1 MASGC
6 RRCLIGGAVAAM
18 VAVLGGMA
26 RPAATPPTGRRGFTL
41 AEAVRRALA
50 YYPGALVAAR
60 NLAAARAQVGV
71 ARTSYLPV
79 SGITAQFDRGTDN
92 AVLGPTFPSPLPAIS
107 GTVPTK
113 DYFGGSAWTSAAG
126 VYFNWELFDFGR
138 RAANVNF
145 YRDLAAQASQQ
156 EQYVRLQVAAHAAD
170 TFLNVLAAQAEQQV
184 AQADVSRWH
193 TVDQIVRV
201 LVAQQLRPGA
211 DASRADAE
219 LAGARIRL
227 AGTVQAVARAQA
239 ALAEAVGNARA
250 VLPALDAGLLAAAPS
265 TAPPAAPG
273 VALHPQARAQQQAVA
288 ASQQQ
293 GKELAVADR
302 PRLYL
307 LGAAYGRGTGVVAP
321 GDLAAGATGLS
332 PTGAGNWAVGA
343 GLAFSFTRL
352 AQVRRQR
359 AVQRQQLAAAQ
370 AQAAL
375 AASTYRRY
383 AQLRAEQAVS
393 PYEMEQV
400 ATARQSRQAL
410 AAAARAQLQAAA
422 AQLGRARAGLA
433 QSEIAAG
440 YGRVRAP
447 FAGRI
452 TARPAAVGDLAMP
465 GQPLYELAGAAGSK
479 LRVSVPDRELRWI
492 HLGERVR
499 VTGGAGDG
507 APAGRWATVQ
517 RMAPASDAAT
527 HMAVV
532 ELRLPA
538 GGGWRPGAFA
548 TAAFPLAATRQ
559 LWLPS
564 GAVLR
569 AGGLSEVYV
578 VNRQGRAELRW
589 VRTGREAAG
598 QVEILAGL
606 KGSETVVAA
615 PRALAANGGS
625 EAALAAAGAA
635 PKGANGHD

>member
-1 MASGC
+1 MSETREMGMSKGNAKK
-6 RRCLIGGAVAAM
+6 RWMTGA
-18 VAVLGGMA
+18 
-26 RPAATPPTGRRGFTL
+26 
-41 AEAVRRALA
+41 ALA
-50 YYPGALVAAR
+50 IAALAGAALVARGRTAPRAEGAIGLPLPAGTPVVAAQWTRRPEYWRAPGEVRAR
-60 NLAAARAQVGV
+60 QQAVVAARVSGYITALPAHLGDPVRAGQVLAVLATPQAGQQVRAAAAEVAAAQAQRAAAERQLAAAR
-71 ARTSYLPV
+71 
-79 SGITAQFDRGTDN
+79 
-92 AVLGPTFPSPLPAIS
+92 
-107 GTVPTK
+107 
-113 DYFGGSAWTSAAG
+113 
-126 VYFNWELFDFGR
+126 
-138 RAANVNF
+138 
-145 YRDLAAQASQQ
+145 
-156 EQYVRLQVAAHAAD
+156 
-170 TFLNVLAAQAEQQV
+170 
-184 AQADVSRWH
+184 
-193 TVDQIVRV
+193 
-201 LVAQQLRPGA
+201 
-211 DASRADAE
+211 
-219 LAGARIRL
+219 
-227 AGTVQAVARAQA
+227 
-239 ALAEAVGNARA
+239 
-250 VLPALDAGLLAAAPS
+250 
-265 TAPPAAPG
+265 
-273 VALHPQARAQQQAVA
+273 
-288 ASQQQ
+288 
-293 GKELAVADR
+293 
-302 PRLYL
+302 
-307 LGAAYGRGTGVVAP
+307 
-321 GDLAAGATGLS
+321 
-332 PTGAGNWAVGA
+332 
-343 GLAFSFTRL
+343 
-352 AQVRRQR
+352 
-359 AVQRQQLAAAQ
+359 

-422 AQLGRARAGLA
+422 AQLGRARARLA

-465 GQPLYELAGAAGSK
+465 GQPLYKVAGAAGSK

-507 APAGRWATVQ
+507 AAAGRWATVR

-589 VRTGREAAG
+589 VRTGGEAGG

-606 KGSETVVAA
+606 TGSETVVAA
-615 PRALAANGGS
+615 PRELAAGS
-625 EAALAAAGAA
+625 AGEAGLAAAGAA
-635 PKGANGHD
+635 PEGANGHE

>member
-26 RPAATPPTGRRGFTL
+26 RPAATPPTGRRGLTL

-60 NLAAARAQVGV
+60 NAAAARAQVGV

-79 SGITAQFDRGTDN
+79 TGITAQFDRGTDN

-145 YRDLAAQASQQ
+145 YRDLAAQASQH

-227 AGTVQAVARAQA
+227 AGTVQAAERAQA
-239 ALAEAVGNARA
+239 ALAEAVGNAGA
-250 VLPALDAGLLAAAPS
+250 ALPALDAGLLAAAPS
-265 TAPPAAPG
+265 SAPPAAPD

-288 ASQQQ
+288 ASRQQ

-302 PRLYL
+302 PRFYL

-343 GLAFSFTRL
+343 GLDFSFTRL

-370 AQAAL
+370 AQ
-375 AASTYRRY
+375 Y
-383 AQLRAEQAVS
+383 AQIVQR
-393 PYEMEQV
+393 
-400 ATARQSRQAL
+400 L
-410 AAAARAQLQAAA
+410 AAARLQAAA
-422 AQLGRARAGLA
+422 
-433 QSEIAAG
+433 
-440 YGRVRAP
+440 
-447 FAGRI
+447 
-452 TARPAAVGDLAMP
+452 D
-465 GQPLYELAGAAGSK
+465 
-479 LRVSVPDRELRWI
+479 
-492 HLGERVR
+492 
-499 VTGGAGDG
+499 
-507 APAGRWATVQ
+507 
-517 RMAPASDAAT
+517 
-527 HMAVV
+527 
-532 ELRLPA
+532 
-538 GGGWRPGAFA
+538 
-548 TAAFPLAATRQ
+548 
-559 LWLPS
+559 
-564 GAVLR
+564 
-569 AGGLSEVYV
+569 
-578 VNRQGRAELRW
+578 
-589 VRTGREAAG
+589 
-598 QVEILAGL
+598 
-606 KGSETVVAA
+606 
-615 PRALAANGGS
+615 
-625 EAALAAAGAA
+625 LAAAEQVSKDSPIELQAA
-635 PKGANGHD
+635 QMGEAQARARYQAGLSAIVDLANAEQLLARAQSDDALSRLQVWRGWLEMGFAAGDLQPFLRAAGGY

>member
-1 MASGC
+1 MSETREMGMSKGNAKK
-6 RRCLIGGAVAAM
+6 RWMTGA
-18 VAVLGGMA
+18 
-26 RPAATPPTGRRGFTL
+26 
-41 AEAVRRALA
+41 ALA
-50 YYPGALVAAR
+50 VVALAGAALVARGRTAP
-60 NLAAARAQVGV
+60 RAEG
-71 ARTSYLPV
+71 AIGL
-79 SGITAQFDRGTDN
+79 
-92 AVLGPTFPSPLPAIS
+92 PLPA
-107 GTVPTK
+107 GTPV
-113 DYFGGSAWTSAAG
+113 
-126 VYFNWELFDFGR
+126 
-138 RAANVNF
+138 
-145 YRDLAAQASQQ
+145 
-156 EQYVRLQVAAHAAD
+156 VAA
-170 TFLNVLAAQAEQQV
+170 
-184 AQADVSRWH
+184 RW
-193 TVDQIVRV
+193 TR
-201 LVAQQLRPGA
+201 RPA
-211 DASRADAE
+211 YWR
-219 LAGARIRL
+219 
-227 AGTVQAVARAQA
+227 
-239 ALAEAVGNARA
+239 
-250 VLPALDAGLLAAAPS
+250 
-265 TAPPAAPG
+265 APG
-273 VALHPQARAQQQAVA
+273 EVRARQQAVA
-288 ASQQQ
+288 A
-293 GKELAVADR
+293 
-302 PRLYL
+302 
-307 LGAAYGRGTGVVAP
+307 
-321 GDLAAGATGLS
+321 
-332 PTGAGNWAVGA
+332 
-343 GLAFSFTRL
+343 
-352 AQVRRQR
+352 AQAQR
-359 AVQRQQLAAAQ
+359 AAAERQLAAAR

-452 TARPAAVGDLAMP
+452 TARSAAVGDLAMP

-499 VTGGAGDG
+499 VTGGAGE
-507 APAGRWATVQ
+507 ATAGQWATVR

-532 ELRLPA
+532 ELRLPV

-564 GAVLR
+564 SAVLR

-589 VRTGREAAG
+589 VRTGGEAGG

-606 KGSETVVAA
+606 TGNETVVAA
-615 PRALAANGGS
+615 PRELAAGCGG
-625 EAALAAAGAA
+625 EAGLAAAGAA
-635 PKGANGHD
+635 PEGANGHE

>member
-1 MASGC
+1 MSETREMGMSKGNAKKRWMTGAALAVVALAGAALVARGRTAPRAEGAIGLPLPAGTPVVAAQWTRRAAYWRAPGEVRARQQAVVAARVSGYITAM
-6 RRCLIGGAVAAM
+6 RAHLGDRVRAGQVLAVLATPQAGQQVRAAAAAVAA
-18 VAVLGGMA
+18 AQA
-26 RPAATPPTGRRGFTL
+26 QRAA
-41 AEAVRRALA
+41 AERQ
-50 YYPGALVAAR
+50 
-60 NLAAARAQVGV
+60 LAAAR
-71 ARTSYLPV
+71 
-79 SGITAQFDRGTDN
+79 
-92 AVLGPTFPSPLPAIS
+92 
-107 GTVPTK
+107 
-113 DYFGGSAWTSAAG
+113 
-126 VYFNWELFDFGR
+126 
-138 RAANVNF
+138 
-145 YRDLAAQASQQ
+145 
-156 EQYVRLQVAAHAAD
+156 
-170 TFLNVLAAQAEQQV
+170 
-184 AQADVSRWH
+184 
-193 TVDQIVRV
+193 
-201 LVAQQLRPGA
+201 
-211 DASRADAE
+211 
-219 LAGARIRL
+219 
-227 AGTVQAVARAQA
+227 
-239 ALAEAVGNARA
+239 
-250 VLPALDAGLLAAAPS
+250 
-265 TAPPAAPG
+265 
-273 VALHPQARAQQQAVA
+273 
-288 ASQQQ
+288 
-293 GKELAVADR
+293 
-302 PRLYL
+302 
-307 LGAAYGRGTGVVAP
+307 
-321 GDLAAGATGLS
+321 
-332 PTGAGNWAVGA
+332 
-343 GLAFSFTRL
+343 
-352 AQVRRQR
+352 
-359 AVQRQQLAAAQ
+359 

-465 GQPLYELAGAAGSK
+465 GQPLYKVAGAVGSK

-499 VTGGAGDG
+499 VTGGGAGDG
-507 APAGRWATVQ
+507 ASAGRWATVR

-578 VNRQGRAELRW
+578 VNRQRRAELRW
-589 VRTGREAAG
+589 VRTGGEAGG

-606 KGSETVVAA
+606 TGNETVVAA
-615 PRALAANGGS
+615 PRELAAGGGG
-625 EAALAAAGAA
+625 EAGLTAGGAA
-635 PKGANGHD
+635 REGANGHE